1 MAPNLLRGVSV
12 CDKWFMGEDR
22 DSQITCGVWVNAA
35 GHYDPL
41 GSRREE
47 GSEPVLKTSA
57 RPRQVSE
64 LSHQQLIIKT
74 LCIDL
79 ISGRR
84 P

>member
-1 MAPNLLRGVSV
+1 
-12 CDKWFMGEDR
+12 MGEER
-22 DSQITCGVWVNAA
+22 DSQITHRFWVSAA

-41 GSRREE
+41 GSHREE
-47 GSEPVLKTSA
+47 ASEPVQKTSSH
-57 RPRQVSE
+57 PRQASE